1 MSPSVTP
8 TDLGGSG
15 VSEQRAR
22 RAAEGDSA
30 SKAADRPEPQRTP
43 RQAPTTFVRGIK
55 DAMKATA
62 DKVLDWYAAQSKTL
76 RVGLLGGIGAFC
88 LMGAIAAASSA
99 LTPTPVTTW
108 ANVPS
113 NPATSM
119 SVRVSGSAGPVPS
132 TAAPSASAPSNAQL
146 PSASE
151 TAANPTTT
159 ATATSKSTTATT
171 QRTSAA
177 PTQTQPPGHTTD

>member
-1 MSPSVTP
+1 
-8 TDLGGSG
+8 
-15 VSEQRAR
+15 
-22 RAAEGDSA
+22 
-30 SKAADRPEPQRTP
+30 
-43 RQAPTTFVRGIK
+43 
-55 DAMKATA
+55 MKATA

-76 RVGLLGGIGAFC
+76 RVGLLGGVGAFC
-88 LMGAIAAASSA
+88 LMGVLAAASSA

-113 NPATSM
+113 NPVTSM

-171 QRTSAA
+171 QRTAAA
-177 PTQTQPPGHTTD
+177 PTQTQPPGHTTDPTTAAPTTSEPTTDPME

>member
-1 MSPSVTP
+1 M
-8 TDLGGSG
+8 
-15 VSEQRAR
+15 
-22 RAAEGDSA
+22 
-30 SKAADRPEPQRTP
+30 KAA
-43 RQAPTTFVRGIK
+43 
-55 DAMKATA
+55 A

-76 RVGLLGGIGAFC
+76 RVGLLGGVGAFC
-88 LMGAIAAASSA
+88 LMGVLAAASSA

-113 NPATSM
+113 NPVTSM

-171 QRTSAA
+171 QRTTADHRTA
-177 PTQTQPPGHTTD
+177 DDRPPTTDPPTTDPTA